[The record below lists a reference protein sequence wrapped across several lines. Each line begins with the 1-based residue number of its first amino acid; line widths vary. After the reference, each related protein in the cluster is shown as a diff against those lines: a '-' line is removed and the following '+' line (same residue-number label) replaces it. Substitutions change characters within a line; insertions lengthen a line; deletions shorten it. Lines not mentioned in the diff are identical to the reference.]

1 MEVHSISFHHPAL
14 SELGSWTFF
23 SLALQICCAITH
35 THTYT
40 NTNAHTHSCL
50 IVGLVYLQRIKDI
63 DRDGKRT
70 ILTSYT
76 IQRLLLTALMLA
88 SKFLDEPHCTNK
100 QVVMSFPRRA
110 LSLCSHCALSLPTR
124 LSPYESRTPDSHTN
138 SLYALT
144 SVCHRSGSGH

>member
-1 MEVHSISFHHPAL
+1 MEVHSISFHPAL

-23 SLALQICCAITH
+23 FLALQIRCAITH

-40 NTNAHTHSCL
+40 NTNAHSCF

-88 SKFLDEPHCTNK
+88 SKFLDEPHCTNR

-110 LSLCSHCALSLPTR
+110 LSLGSHCALSLPTR
-124 LSPYESRTPDSHTN
+124 LSPYESRTLDSHTN
-138 SLYALT
+138 PLHALT
-144 SVCHRSGSGH
+144 SV

>member
-1 MEVHSISFHHPAL
+1 VIKEVAKDGSTLHFVSSCSFRTR
-14 SELGSWTFF
+14 ELDLFF
-23 SLALQICCAITH
+23 SCAANPLRH
-35 THTYT
+35 H
-40 NTNAHTHSCL
+40 AHAHIHKHKRAHSCF

-110 LSLCSHCALSLPTR
+110 LSLVFSLRTLSAYQALSL
-124 LSPYESRTPDSHTN
+124 
-138 SLYALT
+138 
-144 SVCHRSGSGH
+144 

>member
-1 MEVHSISFHHPAL
+1 MEVLSISFHPAL

-23 SLALQICCAITH
+23 SLALQIRCAITH

-100 QVVMSFPRRA
+100 QVVMSFPRSRA
-110 LSLCSHCALSLPTR
+110 LSLVFSLRTLSAYQALSL
-124 LSPYESRTPDSHTN
+124 
-138 SLYALT
+138 
-144 SVCHRSGSGH
+144 

>member
-1 MEVHSISFHHPAL
+1 MEVHSISFHPAL

-23 SLALQICCAITH
+23 SLRCKSAAPSLTRTRTQTQ
-35 THTYT
+35 T
-40 NTNAHTHSCL
+40 HTHSCF

-124 LSPYESRTPDSHTN
+124 LSPYESRTPNSHTN
-138 SLYALT
+138 SLHALT
-144 SVCHRSGSGH
+144 SVCH